1 MAHPPVDQ
9 EVFWSVN
16 WDDFEWVF
24 HGRTVGEASSPPQ
37 VGEYPLELRIPR
49 RTWTFFCSQR
59 WNLQNELWKQEKCG
73 FHQQ

>member
-24 HGRTVGEASSPPQ
+24 HGRTVGEFTSTSWRVSTGTA
-37 VGEYPLELRIPR
+37 YPETYLDFFLFTKIELA
-49 RTWTFFCSQR
+49 
-59 WNLQNELWKQEKCG
+59 K
-73 FHQQ
+73 

>member
-24 HGRTVGEASSPPQ
+24 HGRTVGEFTSTSWKHIYMYIYIYITPVPNTLITATAPQ
-37 VGEYPLELRIPR
+37 EHAVMSTL
-49 RTWTFFCSQR
+49 
-59 WNLQNELWKQEKCG
+59 
-73 FHQQ
+73 